1 MKHILGSCVLAGL
14 FLFCACDDTLD
25 TKVTWQ
31 IGDSDTWRVPELAQG
46 VLYKAYNGIANRPDC
61 FEDNFLDCATDNAV
75 TNLRSSSV
83 YKLNMGGMT
92 AFNNPIGNW
101 SNAYNM
107 LNYVNSFLENG
118 LTDQV
123 QYNRTDPEVD
133 KQIKLRLE
141 GESYF
146 LRAWWH
152 FELLKMYGGK
162 AKNGKAL
169 GIPLATDPEV
179 DKQIKLRLEGESYFL
194 RAWWHFELL
203 KMYGGKAKNGKALGI
218 PLADHFISQDEAA
231 QNGEFLRPT
240 YQATVDFIVNDL
252 DNAIELLPNVYQGD
266 DLEFGNTQIGRATK
280 AAAAVLKSRALLYS
294 ASPAMQDDDVTKITG
309 MGQFEILNPTVYQAK
324 WEAVAK
330 EINKILGMEGFGTY
344 VPVTASSIADV
355 QTESSDYAFR
365 RYFNNNL
372 LEGLHFPPFYYGSAR
387 ATPSHNLVKA
397 FYAKNGYP
405 ATDVR
410 SGVDLSDPDFDLTQ
424 LYAVLDN
431 RFALNVYYHSATFGD
446 SGQPLDMSEGG
457 KDSPS
462 FSENATRTGYYLA
475 KFVSKKSAM
484 LNPIQTLNSVH
495 YNPLLRKSEVLLNFA
510 EAANE
515 AWGNPTV
522 KAEGCLYSAY
532 EILKTIR
539 SQAGGINFDLYLD
552 EMAQSKD
559 SFRKLIQNE
568 RRLEFTFENHRYF
581 DMRRW
586 VLPLNEEVEGVAVTR
601 KEDGTFSFKVQ
612 KVEQRKYE
620 VKNYFMPL
628 PYAELEKNK
637 NLMNNQGW
645 E

>member
-61 FEDNFLDCATDNAV
+61 FEDNFLDCATDNVV

-123 QYNRTDPEVD
+123 QYNR
-133 KQIKLRLE
+133 
-141 GESYF
+141 
-146 LRAWWH
+146 
-152 FELLKMYGGK
+152 
-162 AKNGKAL
+162 
-169 GIPLATDPEV
+169 TDPEV

-372 LEGLHFPPFYYGSAR
+372 LEGYHFPPFYYGSAR

-601 KEDGTFSFKVQ
+601 NEDGTFSFKVQ

>member
-1 MKHILGSCVLAGL
+1 
-14 FLFCACDDTLD
+14 
-25 TKVTWQ
+25 
-31 IGDSDTWRVPELAQG
+31 
-46 VLYKAYNGIANRPDC
+46 
-61 FEDNFLDCATDNAV
+61 
-75 TNLRSSSV
+75 
-83 YKLNMGGMT
+83 
-92 AFNNPIGNW
+92 
-101 SNAYNM
+101 
-107 LNYVNSFLENG
+107 
-118 LTDQV
+118 
-123 QYNRTDPEVD
+123 
-133 KQIKLRLE
+133 
-141 GESYF
+141 
-146 LRAWWH
+146 
-152 FELLKMYGGK
+152 
-162 AKNGKAL
+162 
-169 GIPLATDPEV
+169 
-179 DKQIKLRLEGESYFL
+179 
-194 RAWWHFELL
+194 
-203 KMYGGKAKNGKALGI
+203 
-218 PLADHFISQDEAA
+218 
-231 QNGEFLRPT
+231 
-240 YQATVDFIVNDL
+240 
-252 DNAIELLPNVYQGD
+252 
-266 DLEFGNTQIGRATK
+266 
-280 AAAAVLKSRALLYS
+280 
-294 ASPAMQDDDVTKITG
+294 MQDDDVTKITG

-365 RYFNNNL
+365 KYFNSNL

-431 RFALNVYYHSATFGD
+431 RFALNVYYHSAIFGD